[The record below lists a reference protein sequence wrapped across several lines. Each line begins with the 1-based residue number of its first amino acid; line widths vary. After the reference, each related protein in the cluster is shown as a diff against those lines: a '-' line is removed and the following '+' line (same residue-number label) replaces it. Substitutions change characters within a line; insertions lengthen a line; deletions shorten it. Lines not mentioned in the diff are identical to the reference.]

1 MSTIIIKHIIEESK
15 FTINFDIQDG
25 SLSFPSRELNI
36 EGDID
41 LSAIISKLSEF
52 IEQKKE
58 LHIEFEDTSNLAE
71 SNPKIKLIK
80 ETLNE
85 IYNKFNEQF
94 TVKTEVDTQ
103 EESSEVAQ
111 SEKDDD
117 LPF

>member
-1 MSTIIIKHIIEESK
+1 MSIIIKHIVEESK
-15 FTINFDIQDG
+15 FTIIFDMQDC
-25 SLSFPSRELNI
+25 SISFPSIDLNI

-41 LSAIISKLSEF
+41 LSAIITKLAEF

-58 LHIEFEDTSNLAE
+58 LQIKFEDTGNLAE

-85 IYNKFNEQF
+85 IYNKFNEQDIQDDSSGR
-94 TVKTEVDTQ
+94 THQ
-103 EESSEVAQ
+103 EN
-111 SEKDDD
+111 DN